1 LRRTFSLWQFMKEV
15 DEKCEFVG
23 VPMREIDGEQRIE
36 ENKQVTERRMIEENK
51 KSALSNL
58 SP

>member
-1 LRRTFSLWQFMKEV
+1 MKEV